1 MWARG
6 HVSSFGPGPWRR
18 VAIVV
23 LLLGCPAPTEAPSET
38 RPNVLLYVVDTLRA
52 DSLGSYGN
60 PKVATPAADRFARE
74 GRLFE
79 NAFASSSWTRPSMA
93 SLLTGLHPTRHGT
106 ERRNASLPP
115 GVRTL
120 AEILSQ
126 SGYATAFLTANPN
139 VGSFFGFGR
148 GFDRLVEMYE
158 RRQAGRVLPRELIVP
173 SDAITSEAIE
183 WLASAPRPF
192 FLAILTVD
200 PHAPYEPPER
210 FDRYGAADA
219 GPVVGSFPF
228 ITREGLSEED
238 RARIRSLYQGEVSF
252 NDDSFGRLVEPLRM
266 QGRLDSTIA
275 VFTSDHG
282 EEFWEHDGRRGH
294 GNSLSDA
301 VIHVPLVLRYPAS
314 PRVGRGVRV
323 ARPVQLVDV
332 LPTILELAG
341 IAAPEGLDGRSLLAP
356 VEDAERPVFASLR
369 RMEHH
374 VRAVRA
380 HPWKL
385 VWDLRRGRF
394 DFYDLREEPK
404 EEHPVTAP
412 EGAALAAF
420 ERLQLELARS
430 AREARSGA
438 KATPDVPDELRDAL
452 RALGYVDGNE

>member
-1 MWARG
+1 MTVRAQ
-6 HVSSFGPGPWRR
+6 VSSFGPAPWCR
-18 VAIVV
+18 VAIVA
-23 LLLGCPAPTEAPSET
+23 LLLGCPAPTEAPSEA
-38 RPNVLLYVVDTLRA
+38 RPDVLLYVVDTLRA
-52 DSLGSYGN
+52 DSLGAYGN
-60 PKVATPAADRFARE
+60 PTVATPAVDRFARD

-79 NAFASSSWTRPSMA
+79 KAFASSSWTRPSMA
-93 SLLTGLHPTRHGT
+93 SLFTGLHPTRHGT

-115 GVRTL
+115 DVRTL

-139 VGSFFGFGR
+139 VGSFFGFDR
-148 GFDRLVEMYE
+148 GVDQMVEMYE
-158 RRQAGRVLPRELIVP
+158 RRQAGRVLPRELIAP
-173 SDAITSEAIE
+173 SDAITAQAIE
-183 WLASAPRPF
+183 WLKSAPRPWC
-192 FLAILTVD
+192 LAILTVD
-200 PHAPYEPPER
+200 PHAPYEPPDR

-219 GPVVGSFPF
+219 GPVDGSIPS
-228 ITREGLSEED
+228 ITREDLSERD

-252 NDDSFGRLVEPLRM
+252 NDDSFGRLIEFMRM

-294 GNSLSDA
+294 GNSLTDA
-301 VIHVPLVLRYPAS
+301 VMHVPLVLRYPAS

-341 IAAPEGLDGRSLLAP
+341 IAAPQGLDGRSLLAP
-356 VEDAERPVFASLR
+356 AEERERPVFASLR
-369 RMEHH
+369 RKEHH
-374 VRAVRA
+374 MRAVRT

-385 VWDLRRGRF
+385 VWDLQRDRF
-394 DFYDLREEPK
+394 DLYDLREEPV

-412 EGAALAAF
+412 EGPALAAF
-420 ERLQLELARS
+420 ELLRLELARN
-430 AREARSGA
+430 ARQARSGA
-438 KATPDVPDELRDAL
+438 EAAPDLPDDLRDAL